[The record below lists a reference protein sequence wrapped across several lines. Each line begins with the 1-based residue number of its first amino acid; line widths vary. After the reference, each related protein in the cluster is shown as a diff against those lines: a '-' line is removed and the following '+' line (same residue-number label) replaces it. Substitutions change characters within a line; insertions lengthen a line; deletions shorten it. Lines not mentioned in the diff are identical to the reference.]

1 MQSEDLPII
10 LDTLKELAATK
21 IGWLAIT
28 RKNYAGRH
36 DQQMHTTLFNIANP
50 SQGREA
56 MAKPNLELSRA
67 DTSDQ
72 SMAGFTGYRNAAD
85 IWSRITAGR
94 MEKLLEAA
102 SERAD
107 TQDNFTRGAFEAA
120 LASKRIRA
128 TDEHLIASDRR
139 DKHFDA
145 TFKKIV
151 NDEIGGYLRAWNI
164 RLNESEQAMK
174 NDFGNIRAFAR
185 FLSYKGLFNDES
197 GFGGKSVFTTEG
209 IIRAAD
215 NTVIPNSTITHLAIQ
230 MLRIIRMDTMDNR
243 IASRKDKDLEDNIS
257 NWKGTKSQTNPLRGV
272 SYDGVLDMVTQRP
285 LPDFRTQMLSP
296 KVSAGR
302 ESLLEIWRLGEKM
315 GFPMDKIVISGTPSK
330 QNASATFTVGTQN
343 LTVFPAFYNSNNNTR
358 NSIRAIMNHETTHY
372 RYLAIE
378 KEIFGVGGL
387 DRTGVG
393 GKMPTTPYGV
403 SLGRASTRDGINP
416 LVKLLLTPETL
427 YRVGET
433 RLSTGKFGLS
443 PERTNVEK
451 EVIALIK
458 SDGISGYSQ
467 KFWRDFAV
475 FPSIPSLRLAIE
487 ETLSEVAH
495 ARTGRTKTEQ
505 QYISPLWLKASKA
518 FNDQFNSIAKTDGN

>member
-185 FLSYKGLFNDES
+185 FLLYQGLGNDES

-209 IIRAAD
+209 TVREAN
-215 NTVIPNSTITHLAIQ
+215 NTIIPNSTITHLAIQ

-387 DRTGVG
+387 DRRGVTG
-393 GKMPTTPYGV
+393 KIPTTSTSTP
-403 SLGRASTRDGINP
+403 TRDGVNP

-427 YRVGET
+427 YRSGET
-433 RLSTGKFGLS
+433 RLSTDKK
-443 PERTNVEK
+443 TNAEK
-451 EVIALIK
+451 EVVALIK

>member
-36 DQQMHTTLFNIANP
+36 DQYMHTTLFNLANP

-56 MAKPNLELSRA
+56 MAKPNSELSRA

-85 IWSRITAGR
+85 IWSRITAIR
-94 MEKLLEAA
+94 MERTLEAA

-107 TQDNFTRGAFEAA
+107 IQDNFTRGAFEAA

-128 TDEHLIASDRR
+128 TDEHLIASDSR

-151 NDEIGGYLRAWNI
+151 NDEIGGYLREWNI
-164 RLNESEQAMK
+164 RLNASEQAMK

-185 FLSYKGLFNDES
+185 FLLYQGLGNDES

-209 IIRAAD
+209 TVRAAD
-215 NTVIPNSTITHLAIQ
+215 NTVIPNSRITHLAIQ

-243 IASRKDKDLEDNIS
+243 IASRKNKDLKDNIS
-257 NWKGTKSQTNPLRGV
+257 NWKGTKSQPNPLRGV

-315 GFPMDKIVISGTPSK
+315 GFPMNKIVISSTPSK
-330 QNASATFTVGTQN
+330 ENASATFTVSTQN

-387 DRTGVG
+387 DRIGVR
-393 GKMPTTPYGV
+393 GKMPTTP
-403 SLGRASTRDGINP
+403 ASTPTRDGINP

-427 YRVGET
+427 YRSGET
-433 RLSTGKFGLS
+433 RLSTEK
-443 PERTNVEK
+443 RTNVEK
-451 EVIALIK
+451 EAIALIK
-458 SDGISGYSQ
+458 TDGISGYSQ

-518 FNDQFNSIAKTDGN
+518 FDDQFNSIAKTDGN